1 MRNGTNVGVRTVKSI
16 EQSSLSSRGARRLRR
31 FGFRLPRA
39 LSLLCWLILAPL
51 AAVAVARLVAWDGDT
66 LLAEANS
73 LNGLAYVPAWPVL
86 LLAALGRRAVLSGA
100 ALVVIAAQLACSAP
114 EVLAAQPLPTWA
126 RDAPAISV
134 FDANVGADAGNNNMS
149 GFARAIARQ
158 APDLVTLEEID
169 PQDFAQLE
177 ADGALAPF
185 RHRAYA
191 RGTLPWGFGIASRF
205 PLRIEHV
212 LSGGGNPFLVVAR
225 LRLPRTTVRVW
236 IVHTEAPVASLWRW
250 RSELDQIAAR
260 VRARGRHHLLVVGD
274 FNATWGNAGFNAV
287 LRSGLIDAGAALGQP
302 FAMTWPESRLLPPVV
317 RIDHFLS
324 GSGIAL
330 RRLRTLPGPGSD
342 HLALNGE
349 VAISR

>member
-1 MRNGTNVGVRTVKSI
+1 M
-16 EQSSLSSRGARRLRR
+16 
-31 FGFRLPRA
+31 
-39 LSLLCWLILAPL
+39 LCWLILAPL

-287 LRSGLIDAGAALGQP
+287 LRSGLIDAAAALGQP
-302 FAMTWPESRLLPPVV
+302 FAMTWPESGLLPPVV